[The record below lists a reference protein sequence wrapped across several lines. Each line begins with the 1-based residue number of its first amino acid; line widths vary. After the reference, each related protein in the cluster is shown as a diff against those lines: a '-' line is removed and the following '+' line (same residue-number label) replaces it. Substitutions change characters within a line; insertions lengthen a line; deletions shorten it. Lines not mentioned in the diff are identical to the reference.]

1 MTANVLAGEL
11 RLPLF
16 TIRLDGLIT
25 KMMGETAAKLRLVF
39 DALAETRG
47 VYLFDEL
54 DALAGERTLGND
66 VGEIRRVLNSFLQ
79 FLDQP
84 DSPSLLIG
92 ASNHPQLLD
101 RALFRRFDLV
111 VDYPLPTRDV
121 ARAVIRN
128 RLATMS
134 PRRWAWER
142 VDEAAAGLSHAEI
155 TVACELAAKEAILS
169 EQQHVTIAS
178 LIVALKERRRAAPG
192 VR

>member
-1 MTANVLAGEL
+1 M
-11 RLPLF
+11 
-16 TIRLDGLIT
+16 
-25 KMMGETAAKLRLVF
+25 
-39 DALAETRG
+39 
-47 VYLFDEL
+47 
-54 DALAGERTLGND
+54 
-66 VGEIRRVLNSFLQ
+66 
-79 FLDQP
+79 
-84 DSPSLLIG
+84 IG

-111 VDYPLPTRDV
+111 VDYPLPTREV

-142 VDEAAAGLSHAEI
+142 VDEAATGLSHAEI

-178 LIVALKERRRAAPG
+178 LVAALKERRRAAPG